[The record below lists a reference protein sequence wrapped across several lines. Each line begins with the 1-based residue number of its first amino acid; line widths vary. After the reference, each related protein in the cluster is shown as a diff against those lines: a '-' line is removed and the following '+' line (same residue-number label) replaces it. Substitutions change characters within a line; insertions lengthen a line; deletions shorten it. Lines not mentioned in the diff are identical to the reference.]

1 MMFHCMNYVRYY
13 IVSDKIHRIVKKDEV
28 RQFVHVLQQG
38 QDQDSVT
45 RSACTINVKKE
56 KFEKVGRVRLGVM
69 GEFFMKFSNHCRAFN
84 PKSSTPNGVV
94 V

>member
-1 MMFHCMNYVRYY
+1 M
-13 IVSDKIHRIVKKDEV
+13 EV
-28 RQFVHVLQQG
+28 VFSCG
-38 QDQDSVT
+38 CQDQDSVT

>member
-1 MMFHCMNYVRYY
+1 MAFQCVNYVRYY
-13 IVSDKIHRIVKKDEV
+13 IVSDKIHRTVKKDEV
-28 RQFVHVLQQG
+28 RQFVRVLQQG
-38 QDQDSVT
+38 QDQDFVT